1 MARIVQKYGGTS
13 VKNLSCIRSVA
24 NKIREAYLRGD
35 EVIVV
40 VSAQAGVTDRLISD
54 ARKLATSPHPREL
67 DTLLCVGEQETV
79 ALLSIILNRMG
90 VKAISQLA
98 FQVGI
103 QTCSSHGNAR
113 IRSVDGKNVEKLL
126 AEKKV
131 VVVAGFQ
138 GISADGDLTT
148 LGRGGSDLTAL
159 ALAHRFKVDRCEIYT
174 DVDGIFT
181 GDPKVVKNAKLMEQ
195 IDFESLLRLSFFDN
209 RVMQDRSVA
218 FAQKNNIP
226 FIVSN
231 TFGKRAGTKVA
242 GTSEKYESC
251 VIGITSRKD
260 LCLLSA
266 EFTSDKVFEI
276 LAFFREK
283 GIGVCFVKHRRLGE
297 NAFFD
302 EICLAMCDFE
312 KFKDAFFENFQ
323 KHYRKIGVV
332 SKLSRID
339 VVGTNIQANEHAS
352 EIFNIVHG
360 KDIVRSEY
368 GKHGLSFMVP
378 SDCYEMLLNQI
389 HDSVFD

>member
-1 MARIVQKYGGTS
+1 M
-13 VKNLSCIRSVA
+13 L
-24 NKIREAYLRGD
+24 NK
-35 EVIVV
+35 
-40 VSAQAGVTDRLISD
+40 
-54 ARKLATSPHPREL
+54 
-67 DTLLCVGEQETV
+67 
-79 ALLSIILNRMG
+79 MG
-90 VKAISQLA
+90 VRAVSQLA

-103 QTCSSHGNAR
+103 RTCSSHGNAR
-113 IRSVDGKNVEKLL
+113 IRSIDGKNVEKLL

-138 GISADGDLTT
+138 GISADGDFTT

-159 ALAHRFKVDRCEIYT
+159 ALAHRFRVDRCEIYT
-174 DVDGIFT
+174 DVDGVFT
-181 GDPKVVKNAKLMEQ
+181 GDPKVVKNAKLIEK

-226 FIVSN
+226 FTVSN
-231 TFGKRAGTKVA
+231 TFGRGAGTEVS
-242 GTSEKYESC
+242 GPLERYESC

-260 LCLLSA
+260 LCLLSG
-266 EFTSDKVFEI
+266 ELTSDRVFEI
-276 LAFFREK
+276 LAFFREN
-283 GIGVCFVKHRRLGE
+283 GVEVCFVKHRSLGKGV
-297 NAFFD
+297 FFD
-302 EICLAMCDFE
+302 EICLGMCDFE
-312 KFKDAFFENFQ
+312 RLGDAFLGTF
-323 KHYRKIGVV
+323 KRYYKKITAV
-332 SKLSRID
+332 SGLSRID

-360 KDIVRSEY
+360 RDIVRSEY